1 MDKDDAAAA
10 MFGRRFLAY
19 FAVGLT
25 IAGMA
30 YLAAITF
37 APIPPAN
44 IRFADT
50 ILGFIIG
57 TLVASP
63 VGFYFGSSKSSQASS
78 EVLRSMLPAKPIQAD
93 AEQAPQ

>member
-1 MDKDDAAAA
+1 MDKDEAAAA
-10 MFGRRFLAY
+10 LFGRRFLAY

-37 APIPPAN
+37 APIPKENIGFAN
-44 IRFADT
+44 T

-57 TLVASP
+57 TMVASP
-63 VGFYFGSSKSSQASS
+63 IGFYFGSSKSSQASS
-78 EVLRSMLPAKPIQAD
+78 DALREMLPRAAEKVEAD
-93 AEQAPQ
+93 KS

>member
-1 MDKDDAAAA
+1 MEKDADL
-10 MFGRRFLAY
+10 FGRRFLAY

-44 IRFADT
+44 VRFADT
-50 ILGFIIG
+50 ILGAILG
-57 TLVASP
+57 TLISAP
-63 VGFYFGSSKSSQASS
+63 VGFYFGSSKSSQAKDQ
-78 EVLRSMLPAKPIQAD
+78 VLRDVLSPPSGDKP
-93 AEQAPQ
+93 